1 MAALSHSAFAD
12 VHKVEGLRGIYI
24 ASVIQSNGNSSGSKP
39 FWAPVALGRLETTF
53 KIALLRS
60 EFGYQY
66 QRSNQNPANTYSSVH
81 SRVYLDPTTL
91 SRGYGVRNHV

>member
-24 ASVIQSNGNSSGSKP
+24 ASVIQSNGNSSGSRP

-53 KIALLRS
+53 KIAI
-60 EFGYQY
+60 
-66 QRSNQNPANTYSSVH
+66 
-81 SRVYLDPTTL
+81 
-91 SRGYGVRNHV
+91 